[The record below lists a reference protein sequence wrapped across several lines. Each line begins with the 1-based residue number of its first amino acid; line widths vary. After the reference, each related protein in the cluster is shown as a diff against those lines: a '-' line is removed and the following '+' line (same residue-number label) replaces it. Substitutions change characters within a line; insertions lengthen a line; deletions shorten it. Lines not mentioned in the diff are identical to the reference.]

1 MVSKTSLFL
10 VTFFGCYLV
19 AFAQQDAWV
28 YFTDKPNATAS
39 ISNPLSI
46 LTQAAIDRKAN
57 HSVAIDVR
65 DVPVHEPYIT
75 LIKASTGITYKA
87 KSKWFNAVHI
97 RGSEADINSLM
108 TTHNFI
114 EEIIFADSSLNAR
127 MESVQ
132 DKFQIESNLINFTY
146 GTTQNQVEML
156 NADDLHIANYTGD
169 GVVVAVIDAG
179 FPNVDTMAG
188 LERLR
193 TAGNLMGGYDFVDR
207 TEAVY
212 TSTSSQHGTQVLST
226 MAGFVEDQY
235 VGTAPDATY
244 YLFRT
249 EDVASEN
256 PVEESYWLEA
266 VERADSLGVHVINTS
281 LGYKAYDN
289 SNYSYTSAQLDGT
302 TTYSSKGANI
312 AFEKGLILINSA
324 GNSGASGIATPADA
338 AGVLTIAAVDGNG
351 NYASFSSQGSA
362 IQLTHKP
369 DVAARGSGS
378 YVINSSNQISQ
389 SNGTSFSSPILA
401 GAVASLVQALPNA
414 TNAEIM
420 AYVRESAS
428 QYSNPDFFIGY
439 GIPDFQSALTLG
451 LNHQSAKQLEYEV
464 FPNPVHSEFFIKS
477 PDTVERI
484 YISIH
489 NVLGVLVYENQVE
502 RMQPIHMDA
511 FSKGLYLLTIH
522 TENQKP
528 KTFKLIKE

>member
-1 MVSKTSLFL
+1 MKKYLLTVVFL
-10 VTFFGCYLV
+10 VSQWIVFS
-19 AFAQQDAWV
+19 QQDAWV
-28 YFTDKPNATAS
+28 YFTDKPNASAL

-97 RGSEADINSLM
+97 RGSEVDISSLI

-132 DKFQIESNLINFTY
+132 EKFQIESSLVNFTY

-156 NADDLHIANYTGD
+156 NVDDLHIANYTGD

-179 FPNVDTMAG
+179 FPNVDTMTG
-188 LERLR
+188 FDRLR
-193 TAGNLMGGYDFVDR
+193 AAGNLMGGYDFVDR
-207 TEAVY
+207 TDAVY
-212 TSTSSQHGTQVLST
+212 TSSASQHGTQVLST
-226 MAGFVEDQY
+226 MAGYVEDQY

-256 PVEESYWLEA
+256 PVEESYWVEA
-266 VERADSLGVHVINTS
+266 VERADSLGVHLINTS

-289 SNYSYTSAQLDGT
+289 PNYSYTSAQLDGT
-302 TTYSSKGANI
+302 TAFISKGANI

-324 GNSGASGIATPADA
+324 GNSGSDGVGAPADA
-338 AGVLTIAAVDGNG
+338 AGVLSIAAVDGDG
-351 NYASFSSQGSA
+351 IYASFSSQGSTF
-362 IQLTHKP
+362 QPTHKP

-378 YVINSSNQISQ
+378 YVINSSNQMTQ

-401 GAVASLVQALPNA
+401 GGVACLVQALPAA

-428 QYSNPDFFIGY
+428 QYATPDFFIGY
-439 GIPDFQSALTLG
+439 GIPDFQTALTLG
-451 LNHQSAKQLEYEV
+451 LSHQTAKQLEYEV
-464 FPNPVHSEFFIKS
+464 FPNPVQSEFFIKS

-484 YISIH
+484 SITIH

-502 RMQPIHMDA
+502 RMQPIRMEA
-511 FSKGLYLLTIH
+511 FSKGLYLLTVH
-522 TENQKP
+522 TKNQKP